1 MYEVMCCDFRFAIA
15 KVLILPKAKKLLC
28 LNFTNAAKGFLN
40 RKSTLFT
47 LLLLKALFY
56 FFTFL
61 LLFVPL
67 LKNQTNSMNV
77 KLRGTLCGVGAAVF
91 YGTNPLGAM
100 NLYQDGISANSTL
113 FYRFGLA
120 IVMLGVMMLVQRKKF
135 GVTRS
140 ELLLLA
146 ILGMFMGSSSASL
159 FISFNY
165 MDVGI
170 ASTLLF
176 VYPVMVAVIMALLF
190 KEKVTPTTAVS
201 IMLAFGGIALLNQ
214 SSDGSSL
221 STLGVLLVMASS
233 LTYAVYIV
241 VVNKSK
247 LRMSSVKL
255 TFYVLIFGLMT
266 ILGYTFAMGETVQLL
281 TTPHQWLYAAQLA
294 LMPTVL
300 SLVLMAIAVKDIGST
315 PTAILGA
322 LEPITAVAIGC
333 FCFGESFT
341 TRLAVGIAL
350 ILTAVLLIIGEADVA
365 TTHHGGVHAL
375 RTHDCEDMALEVVGL
390 QETLTIASAI
400 IKALT

>member
-1 MYEVMCCDFRFAIA
+1 
-15 KVLILPKAKKLLC
+15 
-28 LNFTNAAKGFLN
+28 
-40 RKSTLFT
+40 
-47 LLLLKALFY
+47 
-56 FFTFL
+56 
-61 LLFVPL
+61 
-67 LKNQTNSMNV
+67 MNV

-100 NLYQDGISANSTL
+100 NLYHDGISANSTL

-135 GVTRS
+135 GITRS
-140 ELLLLA
+140 ELMLLA
-146 ILGMFMGSSSASL
+146 MLGVFMGSSSSSL

-165 MDVGI
+165 IDVGI

-190 KEKVTPTTAVS
+190 KEKVTAATVIS
-201 IMLAFGGIALLNQ
+201 IALALGGIAFLNQ
-214 SSDGSSL
+214 TSDGSAL
-221 STLGVLLVMASS
+221 STLMVSS

-241 VVNKSK
+241 VVNKSR

-255 TFYVLIFGLMT
+255 TFYVLIFGLLT

-281 TTPHQWLYAAQLA
+281 TTPHQWLFAAQLA

-333 FCFGESFT
+333 VCFGESFT
-341 TRLAVGIAL
+341 MRLAVGIAL
-350 ILTAVLLIIGEADVA
+350 ILTAVLLIIGGKQVSPQRVTVA
-365 TTHHGGVHAL
+365 FTRLGRMIVKTW
-375 RTHDCEDMALEVVGL
+375 RWK
-390 QETLTIASAI
+390 Q
-400 IKALT
+400 